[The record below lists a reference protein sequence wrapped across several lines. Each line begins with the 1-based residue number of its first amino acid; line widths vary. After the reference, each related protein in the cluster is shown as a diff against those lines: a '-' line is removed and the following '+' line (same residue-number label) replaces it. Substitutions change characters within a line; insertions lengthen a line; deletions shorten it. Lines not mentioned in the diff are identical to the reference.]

1 MQSRVRP
8 AVAFLVVVVSALAG
22 CAARSPDSKVAAH
35 GQFPTEEQRQLAC
48 LDLRDHIV
56 ALYADAYAQDE
67 GLELTD
73 AERAAFRSGWA
84 EQLAKRGTFERFE
97 QSCFDSLTLGK
108 YRCGMASRS
117 TDGLV
122 ACMRLG
128 SRETIPT
135 IDARSASVE

>member
-1 MQSRVRP
+1 MQFRVRP
-8 AVAFLVVVVSALAG
+8 AITFLVVLAALAG
-22 CAARSPDSKVAAH
+22 CAARAPDPRVSAH

-67 GLELTD
+67 GLELTE

-97 QSCFDSLTLGK
+97 QSCFFSLTLGK

-122 ACMRLG
+122 ACMKLG
-128 SRETIPT
+128 SRETIPAL
-135 IDARSASVE
+135 DVRSASVE